1 MAATKASSEWFPAKE
16 RAFVNGLVNAG
27 AAVGAI
33 VSGPLIVWLYLTYGW
48 RSTFVITG
56 AIGLVWLV
64 AWLYFYHLPH
74 QHPRIT
80 SEELAIIEG
89 GEKTAV
95 LRRRLPGEI
104 Y

>member
-1 MAATKASSEWFPAKE
+1 MAATKASSGWFPAKE

-56 AIGLVWLV
+56 AIGLVWCGV
-64 AWLYFYHLPH
+64 V
-74 QHPRIT
+74 
-80 SEELAIIEG
+80 
-89 GEKTAV
+89 V
-95 LRRRLPGEI
+95 L
-104 Y
+104 